1 MRDELAVIPR
11 PAREPSPSMR
21 DLLAVFF
28 RHRQL
33 VLVSFLGMF
42 FIVLLYGLLAPSY
55 EAHLKIL
62 VRRGRTDPTMTPT
75 VTQTAL
81 FDRSELSEEELN
93 SEVELLGDEEIL
105 RTVVRNAG
113 LDSHPSW
120 FARVTGETEPEQM
133 AREVR
138 KLARRL
144 GVRPIRKTSLI
155 EVSYSSYD
163 AATSA
168 NVLRCLA
175 SAYLQRHVRVRQPS
189 GEFDFF
195 EQQVQQSQ
203 RGLEAAQVRLLDFTK
218 DQGVVS
224 AALERDNSL
233 QRLSAVEASY
243 GEIQIAIAESGRRV
257 RTLKDELK
265 RLPTRMVTEVR
276 SSDNPE
282 LLEKLKS
289 RLLELGLKRTEL
301 LTKFQ
306 PSYRLVQEVDTQIA
320 EAKAAMAGEEQLPVR
335 AQTTDNDPNHLWAR
349 AELLKAR
356 VQLNA
361 LRSRFTATA
370 AVVADYRQAANRLGN
385 RSISQD
391 ELIRNLKTAE
401 ANYLLYVNKR
411 EEARIGDALDQNG
424 ILNVSLAEQPSPP
437 ALPKRSS
444 LAFGFIGIT
453 LAGVFSTGLAFTADY
468 FDPAFRTPDEVI
480 AYLVTP
486 VLASL
491 PHKE

>member
-21 DLLAVFF
+21 DLLAIFF

-33 VLVSFLGMF
+33 VLVSFLGTF

-62 VRRGRTDPTMTPT
+62 VRRGRTDPTVTPT
-75 VTQTAL
+75 VTQTAP

-113 LDSHPSW
+113 LVSHPSW
-120 FARVTGETEPEQM
+120 LARASGESEPERV
-133 AREVR
+133 AREIR
-138 KLARRL
+138 KLSRRL
-144 GVRPIRKTSLI
+144 SIRPIRKTSLI
-155 EVSYSSYD
+155 EVNYSAYD
-163 AATSA
+163 PAASA

-175 SAYLQRHVRVRQPS
+175 SAYLQRHVRVRKPS

-203 RGLEAAQVRLLDFTK
+203 RGLEAAQLQLLDFTK

-243 GEIQIAIAESGRRV
+243 GDIQIAIAESGRRV
-257 RTLKDELK
+257 RTLESELK
-265 RLPTRMVTEVR
+265 LLPARMVTEVD
-276 SSDNPE
+276 SSDNSQ

-301 LTKFQ
+301 LTRFQ
-306 PSYRLVQEVDTQIA
+306 PGYRLVEEVDEQIA
-320 EAKAAMAGEEQLPVR
+320 EAKATIAGEEQMPVR
-335 AQTTDNDPNHLWAR
+335 AQTTDNDPNHVWAR
-349 AELLKAR
+349 SELLKAR
-356 VQLNA
+356 VELSG
-361 LRSRFTATA
+361 LRSRFAATA
-370 AVVADYRQAANRLGN
+370 AVVADYRQVAGQLGS
-385 RSISQD
+385 RAISQD

-401 ANYLLYVNKR
+401 GSYLLYVNKR

-424 ILNVSLAEQPSPP
+424 ILNVSLAEQPLPP
-437 ALPKRSS
+437 ALPKRSG
-444 LAFGFIGIT
+444 LAFGIIGVT

-480 AYLVTP
+480 AYLATP
-486 VLASL
+486 VLASM